1 MSFLPRKPENMKN
14 KLETKP
20 VQLWH
25 QKEPCEVNVFSE
37 SLGVPGGLYSHWG
50 MVTTSR
56 KIHWNC
62 HPQLQSSIL
71 NFCKVLLIV
80 NKNFGG
86 KKMNVFDLQ
95 ITFSNYIA
103 DGRFGES
110 PNLTKNY
117 ILNNYICIFFIQKYD
132 RCFSFFNLV

>member
-1 MSFLPRKPENMKN
+1 MSFLPKKPENMKN

-37 SLGVPGGLYSHWG
+37 SPGVPWGLYSHWG

-95 ITFSNYIA
+95 ITFLNYSWWPIW
-103 DGRFGES
+103 RVTQ
-110 PNLTKNY
+110 PNKKLYFKQLYLYLFPTD
-117 ILNNYICIFFIQKYD
+117 IMMD
-132 RCFSFFNLV
+132 ASVFSI